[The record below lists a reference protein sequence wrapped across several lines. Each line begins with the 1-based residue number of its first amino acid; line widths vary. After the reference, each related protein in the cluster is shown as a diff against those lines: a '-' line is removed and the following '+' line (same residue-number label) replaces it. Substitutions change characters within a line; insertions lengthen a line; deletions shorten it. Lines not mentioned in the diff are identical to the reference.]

1 MNRHKGF
8 TLIELLIVIA
18 IIAILLSILI
28 PAIQRAK
35 EQAQAAMCQSNLKQW
50 AHAVVM
56 YTEEHKNKLWLDC
69 YASGHPTLRGD
80 WMEVLRPYYGD
91 LDEMRCCP
99 RAKMPS
105 QDPGGERRG
114 SVDTCWGN
122 PEDVTESSR
131 GGFWGSYGLNR
142 WVTNPNSGDMRF
154 FRRTTEEG
162 AGDIPVFMDSTH
174 WHFSPHMHGF
184 NRVPD
189 KKLEHYSDIAT
200 NAPVTQIWR
209 VTIDRHFGG
218 VNSSF
223 LDGTVRKVY
232 LWDLWSLKWFRGYER
247 RFYTPADFPWLD

>member
-1 MNRHKGF
+1 MRRPKGF

-18 IIAILLSILI
+18 IIAVLLTILI

-56 YTEEHKNKLWLDC
+56 YTQEHQNKLWLDA
-69 YASGHPTLRGD
+69 YATDQPTLPGD

-91 LDEMRCCP
+91 LDGMRCCP
-99 RAKMPS
+99 RAKRPS
-105 QDPGGERRG
+105 EDPGPERRG

-142 WVTNPNSGDMRF
+142 WVTNPNKGDDRW

-174 WHFSPHMHGF
+174 WHFRPHEG
-184 NRVPD
+184 NPIPTE
-189 KKLEHYSDIAT
+189 KLEYYSDVPQD
-200 NAPVTQIWR
+200 APGCQIWR

-218 VNSSF
+218 INSSF
-223 LDGTVRKVY
+223 LDGTVRKVW
-232 LWDLWSLKWFRGYER
+232 LWELWSLKWFRGYER
-247 RFYTPADFPWLD
+247 VFYSPTDIPWLN